1 LTHETRDVDPFI
13 CFIASYSQVLSA
25 ATARNQKGLIVFYY
39 HILIVHDIIIPDTV
53 GQKLSYP

>member
-1 LTHETRDVDPFI
+1 
-13 CFIASYSQVLSA
+13 IASYSQILSA

-53 GQKLSYP
+53 GQKLSNPKES